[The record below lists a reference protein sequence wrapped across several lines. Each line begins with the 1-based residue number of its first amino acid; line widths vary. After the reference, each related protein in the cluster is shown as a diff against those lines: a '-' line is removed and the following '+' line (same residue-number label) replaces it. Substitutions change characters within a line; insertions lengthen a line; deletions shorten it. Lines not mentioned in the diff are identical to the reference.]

1 MSSQAKIQEL
11 TTELKQ
17 HNYSYYILAQPT
29 ISDRDFD
36 MKLKELEKL
45 ERAFPQYAD
54 PNSPTQQV
62 GGDITKNFNTVPH
75 SSRMLSLGNTY
86 NKEDLLDFDTRV
98 AKLNGGNEYKYT
110 AELKFD
116 GFAIALRYTDGKL
129 TQAITR
135 GDGTQGDDVTA
146 NVKTIRSIPHQLIGN
161 YPPSL
166 EVRGE
171 IFMHKA
177 AFARLN
183 EERAIKGE
191 DLYKNPRNTAAGTI
205 KLQDSAEV
213 AKRPLDGFL
222 YQLAEHGK
230 EELDHWDSLQRMK
243 SYGLPVNDA
252 TRICDAIEDV
262 WKFIEHW
269 DTERKNLSFEIDGV
283 VIKVNSRLQQQEM
296 GFTSKF
302 PRWAMSYKF
311 ETERA
316 ESKLLSI
323 SYQVGRTGAVTPV
336 ANLEPMQLLGTTVKR
351 ASLHNADFI
360 AQLDVRVGDT
370 VFVEKGGEII
380 PKIVE
385 VDASN
390 RDADS
395 KRTQFTATCPECD
408 TLLERPEGDAVF
420 RCPNTQSCPPQ
431 VKGRIEHFIGRKAMD
446 VASLGEGKIDVL
458 VENGVINKP
467 ADLYALTFDML
478 ENQSKVIEDEDAG
491 FKIDGSLV
499 VELQRALFAMA
510 NKWGNAPLKVLND
523 LNPKSISDF
532 LVLDISGVL
541 SETHKNSILKL
552 RNFINKRQQTGRFS
566 ESFFSSDF
574 VFVESV
580 FTFRFPKECEML
592 KLAFDQFDY
601 IDELMSSNQSSD
613 FQLFITRL
621 SDRRKLTIQKTS
633 AENILEGLG
642 ASKKIPF
649 ERVLFGLGI
658 RFVGET
664 VAKKLAFHFKNIDA
678 IMAADFETLN
688 GVEEIGGVIA
698 KSVIDFFSQPENRE
712 EIEKLKFAGLQF
724 EVVEKELATNALEG
738 AKIVVSGTFTLFSRN
753 ELKKIIEDNGGVNVS
768 SISKNTDFI
777 IAGDSMGPAKKEK
790 AEKLG
795 VKMISENDFKQMIA
809 E

>member
-1 MSSQAKIQEL
+1 VSTEAKIQEL
-11 TTELKQ
+11 TAELKQ
-17 HNYSYYILAQPT
+17 HNYNYYILAQPT

-36 MKLKELEKL
+36 MKLKDLEKL
-45 ERAFPQYAD
+45 EQAFPQYAD

-98 AKLNGGNEYKYT
+98 AKLNGGNTYNYT

-116 GFAIALRYTDGKL
+116 GFAIALRYANGEL
-129 TQAITR
+129 VQAITR
-135 GDGTQGDDVTA
+135 GDGTQGDDVTV
-146 NVKTIRSIPHQLIGN
+146 NVRTVKNIPHQLTGDIPEN
-161 YPPSL
+161 I

-171 IFMHKA
+171 MFIHKA
-177 AFARLN
+177 AFAKLN
-183 EERAIKGE
+183 EQRAKNGE

-213 AKRPLDGFL
+213 ARRPLDAFM

-252 TRICDAIEDV
+252 TRICDTIEEV
-262 WKFIEHW
+262 WKFIEYW
-269 DTERKNLSFEIDGV
+269 DIERKNLSFEIDGV

-296 GFTSKF
+296 GFTSKY

-390 RDADS
+390 REAGS
-395 KRTQFTATCPECD
+395 QPTQFTATCPECD

-420 RCPNTQSCPPQ
+420 RCPNVQSCPPQ

-458 VENGVINKP
+458 YQSGLVHRA
-467 ADLYALTFDML
+467 ADLY
-478 ENQSKVIEDEDAG
+478 
-491 FKIDGSLV
+491 SLSADK
-499 VELQRALFAMA
+499 LL
-510 NKWGNAPLKVLND
+510 GLS
-523 LNPKSISDF
+523 KSIMTED
-532 LVLDISGVL
+532 
-541 SETHKNSILKL
+541 
-552 RNFINKRQQTGRFS
+552 TGDERIV
-566 ESFFSSDF
+566 SF
-574 VFVESV
+574 
-580 FTFRFPKECEML
+580 KE
-592 KLAFDQFDY
+592 
-601 IDELMSSNQSSD
+601 
-613 FQLFITRL
+613 
-621 SDRRKLTIQKTS
+621 KTV
-633 AENILEGLG
+633 ENIITGVA

-678 IMAADFETLN
+678 IMAANFEILN

-698 KSVIDFFSQPENRE
+698 KSVIDYFSIAENRE
-712 EIEKLKFAGLQF
+712 EIEQLKAAGLQF
-724 EVVEKELATNALEG
+724 EVVEKELASNSLDG
-738 AKIVVSGTFTLFSRN
+738 AKIVVSGVFTRFSRN
-753 ELKKIIEDNGGVNVS
+753 ELKKLIEDNGGKNVS
-768 SISKNTDFI
+768 SISKSTDFI
-777 IAGDSMGPAKKEK
+777 VAGDSMGPAKKEK

-795 VKMISENDFKQMIA
+795 VRMISEDEFAGMLD
-809 E
+809 

>member
-1 MSSQAKIQEL
+1 MSPQAKLQEL
-11 TTELKQ
+11 TAELKQ
-17 HNYSYYILAQPT
+17 HNYDYYVLANPT
-29 ISDRDFD
+29 ISDREFD

-45 ERAFPQYAD
+45 EQAFPQYTD

-62 GGDITKNFNTVPH
+62 GGGITKNFETVPH
-75 SSRMLSLGNTY
+75 STRMLSLGNTY
-86 NKEDLLDFDTRV
+86 NKEELLDFDKRV
-98 AKLNGGNEYKYT
+98 AKLNGGNAYQYT

-116 GFAIALRYTDGKL
+116 GFAIALRYADGKL
-129 TQAITR
+129 SRAITR

-146 NVKTIRSIPHQLIGN
+146 NVKTIRSIPHQLRGN
-161 YPPSL
+161 YPPNL

-177 AFARLN
+177 AFAKLN
-183 EERAIKGE
+183 EERANKGE

-243 SYGLPVNDA
+243 EYGLPVNDA
-252 TRICDAIEDV
+252 TQLCDTIEDV
-262 WKFIEHW
+262 WTFIEHW

-360 AQLDVRVGDT
+360 AELDIRIGDR

-385 VDASN
+385 VDASG
-390 RDADS
+390 RGPGS
-395 KRTQFTATCPECD
+395 EPTQFTPTCPECE
-408 TLLERPEGDAVF
+408 TLLERPEGDAVY
-420 RCPNTQSCPPQ
+420 RCPNTQHCPPQ

-458 VENGVINKP
+458 YQSGLVRRV
-467 ADLYALTFDML
+467 ADLY
-478 ENQSKVIEDEDAG
+478 
-491 FKIDGSLV
+491 SLQG
-499 VELQRALFAMA
+499 EQLL
-510 NKWGNAPLKVLND
+510 GLS
-523 LNPKSISDF
+523 KSI
-532 LVLDISGVL
+532 
-541 SETHKNSILKL
+541 
-552 RNFINKRQQTGRFS
+552 INEDTGDERIV
-566 ESFFSSDF
+566 SF
-574 VFVESV
+574 
-580 FTFRFPKECEML
+580 KE
-592 KLAFDQFDY
+592 
-601 IDELMSSNQSSD
+601 
-613 FQLFITRL
+613 
-621 SDRRKLTIQKTS
+621 KTV
-633 AENILEGLG
+633 ENIVGG
-642 ASKKIPF
+642 IQASKQIPF

-678 IMAADFETLN
+678 LIAADFETLN
-688 GVEEIGGVIA
+688 AVSEIGGVIA
-698 KSVIDFFSQPENRE
+698 KSVIDYFSIPENRE
-712 EIEKLKFAGLQF
+712 EIEQMKVAGLQF
-724 EVVEKELATNALEG
+724 EVIEKELASNALDG
-738 AKIVVSGTFTLFSRN
+738 AKIVVSGVFNRFSRN
-753 ELKKIIEDNGGVNVS
+753 ELKKLIEDNGGKNVS
-768 SISKNTDFI
+768 SISKSTDFI
-777 IAGDSMGPAKKEK
+777 VAGDSMGPAKKEK

-795 VKMISENDFKQMIA
+795 VRMITEDEFAKMLG
-809 E
+809 

>member
-1 MSSQAKIQEL
+1 VSPQAKLQEL
-11 TTELKQ
+11 TAELKQ
-17 HNYSYYILAQPT
+17 HNYDYYVLANPT
-29 ISDRDFD
+29 ISDREFD

-45 ERAFPQYAD
+45 EQAFPQYTD

-62 GGDITKNFNTVPH
+62 GGGITKNFETVPH
-75 SSRMLSLGNTY
+75 STRMLSLGNTY
-86 NKEDLLDFDTRV
+86 NKEELLDFDKRV
-98 AKLNGGNEYKYT
+98 AKLNGGNAYQYT

-116 GFAIALRYTDGKL
+116 GFAIALRYADGKL
-129 TQAITR
+129 SRAITR

-146 NVKTIRSIPHQLIGN
+146 NVKTIRSIPHQLRGN
-161 YPPSL
+161 YPPNL

-177 AFARLN
+177 AFAKLN
-183 EERAIKGE
+183 EERANKGE

-243 SYGLPVNDA
+243 EYGLPVNDA
-252 TRICDAIEDV
+252 TQLCDTIEDV
-262 WKFIEHW
+262 WTFIEHW

-360 AQLDVRVGDT
+360 AELDIRIGDR

-385 VDASN
+385 VDASG
-390 RDADS
+390 RGPGS
-395 KRTQFTATCPECD
+395 EPTQFTPTCPECE
-408 TLLERPEGDAVF
+408 TLLERPEGDAVY
-420 RCPNTQSCPPQ
+420 RCPNTQHCPPQ

-458 VENGVINKP
+458 YQSGLVRRV
-467 ADLYALTFDML
+467 ADLY
-478 ENQSKVIEDEDAG
+478 
-491 FKIDGSLV
+491 SLQG
-499 VELQRALFAMA
+499 EQLL
-510 NKWGNAPLKVLND
+510 GLS
-523 LNPKSISDF
+523 KSI
-532 LVLDISGVL
+532 
-541 SETHKNSILKL
+541 
-552 RNFINKRQQTGRFS
+552 INEDTGDERIV
-566 ESFFSSDF
+566 SF
-574 VFVESV
+574 
-580 FTFRFPKECEML
+580 KE
-592 KLAFDQFDY
+592 
-601 IDELMSSNQSSD
+601 
-613 FQLFITRL
+613 
-621 SDRRKLTIQKTS
+621 KTV
-633 AENILEGLG
+633 ENIVGG
-642 ASKKIPF
+642 IQASKQIPF

-678 IMAADFETLN
+678 LIAADFETLN
-688 GVEEIGGVIA
+688 AVSEIGGVIA
-698 KSVIDFFSQPENRE
+698 KSVIDYFSIPENRE
-712 EIEKLKFAGLQF
+712 EIEQMKVAGLQF
-724 EVVEKELATNALEG
+724 EVIEKELASNALDG
-738 AKIVVSGTFTLFSRN
+738 AKIVVSGVFTSFSRN
-753 ELKKIIEDNGGVNVS
+753 ELKKLIEDNGGKNVS
-768 SISKNTDFI
+768 SISKSTDFI
-777 IAGDSMGPAKKEK
+777 VAGDSMGPAKKEK

-795 VKMISENDFKQMIA
+795 VKMITEDEFAKMLG
-809 E
+809 

>member
-11 TTELKQ
+11 TVELKQ
-17 HNYSYYILAQPT
+17 HNYNYYILAQPT

-45 ERAFPQYAD
+45 EQSYPQYAD

-62 GGDITKNFNTVPH
+62 GGGITKNFNTVPH

-86 NKEDLLDFDTRV
+86 NKEELLDFDTRV

-116 GFAIALRYTDGKL
+116 GFAIALRYSNGEL
-129 TQAITR
+129 VQAITR

-146 NVKTIRSIPHQLIGN
+146 NVKTVKNIPHQLTGDIPEN
-161 YPPSL
+161 I

-171 IFMHKA
+171 MFIHKA
-177 AFARLN
+177 AFAKLN
-183 EERAIKGE
+183 EQRARNGE

-205 KLQDSAEV
+205 KLQNSAEV
-213 AKRPLDGFL
+213 ARRPLDGFM

-252 TRICDAIEDV
+252 TRICDTIEEV
-262 WKFIEHW
+262 WKFIEYW
-269 DTERKNLSFEIDGV
+269 DIERKNLSFEIDGV

-296 GFTSKF
+296 GFTSKY

-360 AQLDVRVGDT
+360 AQLDVRVGDI

-390 RDADS
+390 REAGS
-395 KRTQFTATCPECD
+395 QPTQFTATCPECD

-458 VENGVINKP
+458 YQSGLVHRP
-467 ADLYALTFDML
+467 ADLYALVQEQL
-478 ENQSKVIEDEDAG
+478 LGLSKAILNEDTGDERVVS
-491 FKIDGSLV
+491 FK
-499 VELQRALFAMA
+499 E
-510 NKWGNAPLKVLND
+510 
-523 LNPKSISDF
+523 
-532 LVLDISGVL
+532 
-541 SETHKNSILKL
+541 
-552 RNFINKRQQTGRFS
+552 
-566 ESFFSSDF
+566 
-574 VFVESV
+574 
-580 FTFRFPKECEML
+580 
-592 KLAFDQFDY
+592 
-601 IDELMSSNQSSD
+601 
-613 FQLFITRL
+613 
-621 SDRRKLTIQKTS
+621 KTV
-633 AENILEGLG
+633 ENILEGIDQ
-642 ASKKIPF
+642 SKSQPF

-664 VAKKLAFHFKNIDA
+664 VAKKLAFNFKNIDA
-678 IMAADFETLN
+678 IMAANFEILN

-698 KSVIDFFSQPENRE
+698 KSLIDYFSIAENRE
-712 EIEKLKFAGLQF
+712 EIEQLKAAGLQF
-724 EVVEKELATNALEG
+724 EVVEKELASNSLDG
-738 AKIVVSGTFTLFSRN
+738 AKIVVSGVFIRFSRN
-753 ELKKIIEDNGGVNVS
+753 ELKKLIEDNGGKNVS
-768 SISKNTDFI
+768 SISKSTDFI
-777 IAGDSMGPAKKEK
+777 VAGDSMGPAKKEK

-795 VKMISENDFKQMIA
+795 VRMISEDELAGML

>member
-11 TTELKQ
+11 TVELKQ
-17 HNYSYYILAQPT
+17 HNYNYYILAQPT

-45 ERAFPQYAD
+45 EQSYPQYAD

-62 GGDITKNFNTVPH
+62 GGGITKNFNTVPH

-86 NKEDLLDFDTRV
+86 NKEELLDFDTRV

-116 GFAIALRYTDGKL
+116 GFAIALRYSNGEL
-129 TQAITR
+129 VQAITR

-146 NVKTIRSIPHQLIGN
+146 NVKTVKNIPHQLTGDIPEN
-161 YPPSL
+161 I

-171 IFMHKA
+171 MFIHKA
-177 AFARLN
+177 AFAKLN
-183 EERAIKGE
+183 EQRARNGE

-205 KLQDSAEV
+205 KLQNSAEV
-213 AKRPLDGFL
+213 ARRPLDGFM

-252 TRICDAIEDV
+252 TRICDTIEEV
-262 WKFIEHW
+262 WKFIEYW
-269 DTERKNLSFEIDGV
+269 DIERKNLSFEIDGV

-296 GFTSKF
+296 GFTSKY

-360 AQLDVRVGDT
+360 AQLDVRVGDI

-390 RDADS
+390 REAGS
-395 KRTQFTATCPECD
+395 QPTQFTATCPECD

-458 VENGVINKP
+458 YQSGLVHRP
-467 ADLYALTFDML
+467 ADLYALVQEQL
-478 ENQSKVIEDEDAG
+478 LGLSKAILNEDTGDERVVS
-491 FKIDGSLV
+491 FK
-499 VELQRALFAMA
+499 E
-510 NKWGNAPLKVLND
+510 
-523 LNPKSISDF
+523 
-532 LVLDISGVL
+532 
-541 SETHKNSILKL
+541 
-552 RNFINKRQQTGRFS
+552 
-566 ESFFSSDF
+566 
-574 VFVESV
+574 
-580 FTFRFPKECEML
+580 
-592 KLAFDQFDY
+592 
-601 IDELMSSNQSSD
+601 
-613 FQLFITRL
+613 
-621 SDRRKLTIQKTS
+621 KTV
-633 AENILEGLG
+633 ENILEGIDQ
-642 ASKKIPF
+642 SKSQPF

-664 VAKKLAFHFKNIDA
+664 VAKKLAFNFKNIDA
-678 IMAADFETLN
+678 IMAANFEILN

-698 KSVIDFFSQPENRE
+698 KSVIDYFSIAENRE
-712 EIEKLKFAGLQF
+712 EIEQLKAAGLQF
-724 EVVEKELATNALEG
+724 EVVEKELASNSLDG
-738 AKIVVSGTFTLFSRN
+738 AKIVVSGVFIRFSRN
-753 ELKKIIEDNGGVNVS
+753 ELKKLIEDNGGKNVS
-768 SISKNTDFI
+768 SISKSTDFI
-777 IAGDSMGPAKKEK
+777 VAGDSMGPAKKEK

-795 VKMISENDFKQMIA
+795 VRMISEDELAGML

>member
-1 MSSQAKIQEL
+1 VSTQAKIQEL
-11 TTELKQ
+11 TAELKK
-17 HNYSYYILAQPT
+17 HNYNYYVLANPSV
-29 ISDRDFD
+29 SDREFD

-45 ERAFPQYAD
+45 EDAFPQFAD

-75 SSRMLSLGNTY
+75 STRMLSLGNTY
-86 NKEDLLDFDTRV
+86 NKEELLDFDTRV
-98 AKLNGGNEYKYT
+98 AKLIGGIAYQYT

-129 TQAITR
+129 SQAITR

-146 NVKTIRSIPHQLIGN
+146 NVKTIRSIPHQLKGN
-161 YPPSL
+161 YPAHL

-177 AFARLN
+177 AFERLN
-183 EERAIKGE
+183 EERAKNGE
-191 DLYKNPRNTAAGTI
+191 EIYKNPRNTAAGTI
-205 KLQDSAEV
+205 KQQDSAEV

-230 EELDHWDSLQRMK
+230 EELDHWDSLQRMRE
-243 SYGLPVNDA
+243 YGLPTNDA
-252 TRICDAIEDV
+252 TQLCNSIEEV
-262 WKFIEHW
+262 WTFIEHW
-269 DTERKNLSFEIDGV
+269 ESARKKLSFEIDGV

-311 ETERA
+311 ETVRA

-385 VDASN
+385 VDTSN
-390 RDADS
+390 RSDESVPTHFAS
-395 KRTQFTATCPECD
+395 ICPECS
-408 TLLERPEGDAVF
+408 TALVREEGEAAY
-420 RCPNTQSCPPQ
+420 RCPNMLGCPPQ
-431 VKGRIEHFIGRKAMD
+431 IKGRIEHFIGRKAMD
-446 VASLGEGKIDVL
+446 VDSLGEGKIDVL
-458 VENGVINKP
+458 VENGVIKRP
-467 ADLYALTFDML
+467 ADLYSLTISDL
-478 ENQSKVIEDEDAG
+478 ENQSKLLADEDAG
-491 FKIDGSLV
+491 FKVDGQLV
-499 VELQRALFAMA
+499 VEHKRALFAMTH
-510 NKWGNAPLKVLND
+510 KWGNVPFKVLVD
-523 LNPKSISDF
+523 LGSTCISDF
-532 LVLDISGVL
+532 LNADISSL
-541 SETHKNSILKL
+541 ENESHKKSILKFREFIRQKISSL
-552 RNFINKRQQTGRFS
+552 SDRN
-566 ESFFSSDF
+566 SFLTSDYIL
-574 VFVESV
+574 VKDVCSV
-580 FTFRFPKECEML
+580 RFPDEIEQL
-592 KLAFDQFDY
+592 KFSLGQVDF
-601 IDELMSSNQSSD
+601 IDELILPNHSVD
-613 FQLFITRL
+613 FQLFMNKL
-621 SDRRKLTIQKTS
+621 SDRKKLTIQKVS
-633 AENILEGLG
+633 AENILSGLL
-642 ASKKIPF
+642 ASKQVPF

-664 VAKKLAFHFKNIDA
+664 VAKKLAFHFKNIDGL
-678 IMAADFETLN
+678 MAADFETLKN
-688 GVEEIGGVIA
+688 VSEIGEIIA
-698 KSVIDFFSQPENRE
+698 KSIVDYCSVAENLK
-712 EIEKLKFAGLQF
+712 EIEQLRAAGLQLQ
-724 EVVEKELATNALEG
+724 VIEKELASNVLNG
-738 AKIVVSGTFTLFSRN
+738 AKIVVSGTFTLFSRD
-753 ELKKIIEDNGGVNVS
+753 ELKKIIEDNGGVNIS

-795 VKMISENDFKQMIA
+795 VKMVSEQEFNIML
-809 E
+809 